1 MIIYEKERGFTR
13 MEDKMLR
20 EITHP
25 KNSVKLLA
33 GLTSLLFERL
43 TGEKANGTA
52 VAIHPD
58 EVTPAAD
65 DLTEI
70 DGIGPT
76 FAKRLEAAGIY
87 SFASLAQQTP
97 EHVRE
102 VAKVADWQGDPAGWI
117 ANARKRLA

>member
-1 MIIYEKERGFTR
+1 
-13 MEDKMLR
+13 MLR
-20 EITHP
+20 QIAHP
-25 KNSVKLLA
+25 KNSVNILA

-43 TGEKANGTA
+43 AGEGLVSGGNGAA
-52 VAIHPD
+52 VVIQP
-58 EVTPAAD
+58 EKTVPAAD

-102 VAKVADWQGDPAGWI
+102 VAKVADWQGDPADWI
-117 ANARKRLA
+117 AAARKRLA

>member
-1 MIIYEKERGFTR
+1 MGLTH

-20 EITHP
+20 EIAHP
-25 KNSVKLLA
+25 KNSIKLLA

-43 TGEKANGTA
+43 TGEKVNGTA
-52 VAIHPD
+52 VTIAPD
-58 EVTPAAD
+58 QATPAAD

-97 EHVRE
+97 ESVRE
-102 VAKVADWQGDPAGWI
+102 VAKVADWQGDPANWI
-117 ANARKRLA
+117 ADARKRVA